1 MLKDENDVAL
11 GPNVVPTF
19 ASTHR
24 LQWEEAQD
32 CFVILYPEGM
42 VKLNPSSAEILQQC
56 DGEKNVEKIVNDLQ
70 EKYPDAN
77 LEEDILNF
85 LEVAHNNG
93 WIRTK

>member
-1 MLKDENDVAL
+1 MLKDDNDVAI
-11 GPNVVPTF
+11 GPEVVPTF

-42 VKLNPSSAEILQQC
+42 VKLNPTSAEILQQC
-56 DGEKNVEKIVNDLQ
+56 DGEKNVKTIIKDLQ
-70 EKYPDAN
+70 EKYAGAD
-77 LEEDILNF
+77 LEKDILKF

-93 WIRTK
+93 WIKTK